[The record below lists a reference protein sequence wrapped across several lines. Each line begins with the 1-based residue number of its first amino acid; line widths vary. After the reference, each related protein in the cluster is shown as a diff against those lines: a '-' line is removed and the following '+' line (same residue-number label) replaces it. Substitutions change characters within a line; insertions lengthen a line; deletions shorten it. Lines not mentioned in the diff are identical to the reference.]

1 MSINV
6 FKKHPG
12 NKITFSNRSVLCG
25 ELKVVGSRPK
35 VISPLL
41 NRYQMEGREGDGP
54 APKYFGLETPLG
66 LCWWWCVP
74 PSGFVSG
81 AGRTLLIVVSSSR
94 SAPCEYSLL
103 VSSKQSTAQMKLFH
117 RMRLMIIIIK
127 IIMCAFIW
135 HCINSPQML
144 VLALLLLL
152 LVPSRSPTPY
162 DG

>member
-1 MSINV
+1 MARLS
-6 FKKHPG
+6 
-12 NKITFSNRSVLCG
+12 
-25 ELKVVGSRPK
+25 
-35 VISPLL
+35 
-41 NRYQMEGREGDGP
+41 
-54 APKYFGLETPLG
+54 PKYFGLETPLG
-66 LCWWWCVP
+66 LCWWWCLP

-103 VSSKQSTAQMKLFH
+103 VSCKQSTAQMKLFH

-162 DG
+162 DGWRVWGSAIAPQWAWAELGRQTDFCAIHSPKSANL